1 MKVDLN
7 ILKKIIEEITE
18 SDIDNFCDED
28 NIVEKYDIDSM
39 AMIQLVVAIEEKF
52 NIDIPYEYLDVN
64 SLSNVSDLVKMIET
78 LSDLREDK

>member
-7 ILKKIIEEITE
+7 VLKEIIEEITE

-64 SLSNVSDLVKMIET
+64 SLSNISDLVKMIET
-78 LSDLREDK
+78 LSGLRKDK